1 MEYKKLYLILQT
13 FNKEDISDFKRFI
26 NSPFYNQNENVQKL
40 FSVISAYHPDYSS
53 RNLTAE
59 KFHNII
65 SPGTPVNN
73 GSINNLITK
82 IINLAEKYLVVK
94 AFEKNETISNRLLLQ
109 EYDKR
114 KLDTRF
120 ASALTKIKQDLKKQ
134 KILDETYYENMY
146 HLSEIEMSFNKRRK
160 PLGKLKAEFDR
171 GLITMQY
178 LLYSFFLRLLHD
190 QIRLFDS
197 ELTVKLDENNLWVKK
212 TAANIL
218 QYSHTLPYNLLM
230 DIYQRT
236 LKYAEFKEDYDIDES
251 INLIFDNKD
260 FLPADKLKFIL
271 SPVYNHCKDKEFA
284 GDKSY
289 GLKSLKIIKLMVE
302 KNLMLD
308 VNGTISDHEYVNFSS
323 AAVKE
328 KDYEWAD
335 DFTEKFRK
343 HVSEDRREDSY
354 NYNKAV
360 INYIRG
366 CDENKK
372 VYFEAALKYL
382 TKVNAPDFYYK
393 TRIFLLSLNIFYE
406 LRETDTLISLVD
418 SFKHYLSA
426 HKKEIPPALEER
438 YLNFAN
444 FLIRLVNLSEK
455 PQLLNAIK
463 LKNSIMEK
471 ERVEFKK
478 RLIGKTDEII
488 SSLQSQVS

>member
-1 MEYKKLYLILQT
+1 MEYNKLFLILKT
-13 FNKEDISDFKRFI
+13 FNRQEISEFRKFV
-26 NSPFYNQNENVQKL
+26 NSPFFNQNENVQKL
-40 FSVISAYHPDYSS
+40 FGEISAYHPEYNSH
-53 RNLTAE
+53 NMTAE
-59 KFHNII
+59 NLYNRIF
-65 SPGTPVNN
+65 PGTDVNR

-82 IINLAEKYLVVK
+82 IINLAERYMVVK
-94 AFEKNETISNRLLLQ
+94 AFCENETLSGRMLLQ
-109 EYDKR
+109 EYDNR

-120 ASALTKIKQDLKKQ
+120 VSALSKIKHELKNQ

-146 HLSEIEMSFNKRRK
+146 QLSEIEMSFNKKRK

-171 GLITMQY
+171 GFVSMQF
-178 LLYSFFLRLLHD
+178 LLNSFFLRLLHD

-197 ELTVKLDENNLWVKK
+197 ELTVKLDENNLWVKN
-212 TAANIL
+212 TAASVLEHSN
-218 QYSHTLPYNLLM
+218 TLPYNLLM
-230 DIYQRT
+230 DIYQRV
-236 LKYAEFKEDYDIDES
+236 LKHAEFKENYDIDES

-260 FLPADKLKFIL
+260 YLPADKLKTIL
-271 SPVYNHCKDKEFA
+271 SPVYNHCKEKEFA

-302 KNLMLD
+302 KNLML
-308 VNGTISDHEYVNFSS
+308 NSSGTISDHEYVNYSS

-328 KDYEWAD
+328 KDYDWAD
-335 DFTEKFRK
+335 EFTEKFK
-343 HVSEDRREDSY
+343 VNVPEERREDSY

-360 INYIRG
+360 INYVRG
-366 CDENKK
+366 CDENKR
-372 VYFEAALKYL
+372 VYFETALKYL
-382 TKVNAPDFYYK
+382 TKVNALDFYYK

-426 HKKEIPPALEER
+426 HKNEIPHALEER

-444 FLIRLVNLSEK
+444 FLIRLVYLTEN
-455 PQLLNAIK
+455 PQLHAAIK

-478 RLIGKTDEII
+478 RLIGKTEEII
-488 SSLQSQVS
+488 SSLQG